1 MRDLLFT
8 VILPFYL
15 YVSVKK
21 PWIGLGFWLWTSC
34 IKVNMLLYGFASS
47 FQLNRAFALATIFSY
62 IVGDNKNK
70 FKVDSI
76 NFLFILYFIWVTISV
91 ILSDVAPNSLNFR
104 WENFFKMFVFYIMA
118 CKILSKKIHL
128 DFMLW
133 MLIISY
139 GALGCGEGLKY
150 IISGGGHTVYG
161 INGIN
166 GDNNFAAVML
176 LTTLPLT
183 SYILGQTK
191 TKILKTGLMGVVL
204 LLVAGILATNSR
216 GAFMGLSILGI
227 YFFIKSERKFLVFFV
242 LVFIITVAYNLLP
255 DSWFERMNTIENAEE
270 DGSFM
275 SRVISWKMSILIAMD
290 NPIFGG
296 GLRAVE
302 DYYTWHHYKA
312 DFGLLSFIPSPPP
325 GGIYAAHSMFFQVL
339 GDVGFVGLAI
349 YLCLLATVFFK
360 IGSLIRKAKKYQV
373 GDWVV
378 HLLKMIQV
386 SLVVYCASGALIS
399 AAHTE
404 LLFFL
409 FIIVH
414 VIGEKIIY
422 PVEKYEKTI
431 NNKGGDYAN

>member
-1 MRDLLFT
+1 
-8 VILPFYL
+8 
-15 YVSVKK
+15 
-21 PWIGLGFWLWTSC
+21 
-34 IKVNMLLYGFASS
+34 
-47 FQLNRAFALATIFSY
+47 
-62 IVGDNKNK
+62 
-70 FKVDSI
+70 
-76 NFLFILYFIWVTISV
+76 
-91 ILSDVAPNSLNFR
+91 
-104 WENFFKMFVFYIMA
+104 MA

-128 DFMLW
+128 DLMLW

-216 GAFMGLSILGI
+216 GAFVGLSLLGI

-242 LVFIITVAYNLLP
+242 LVFIVTAAYNLLP

-275 SRVISWKMSILIAMD
+275 DRVISWKMCILIAID

-302 DYYTWHHYKA
+302 DYYIWHSYTA
-312 DFGLLSFIPSPPP
+312 DFDLVSFIPSPPP
-325 GGIYAAHSMFFQVL
+325 GRIYAAHSMFFQVL

-349 YLCLLATVFFK
+349 YLCLLATVFLK
-360 IGSLIRKAKKYQV
+360 TGSLIRKAKKYQV
-373 GDWVV
+373 GDWVI

-386 SLVVYCASGALIS
+386 SLFVYCTSGALIS

-414 VIGEKIIY
+414 VIGEKFIY
-422 PVEKYEKTI
+422 PVEKYEKSL